1 MNSYFEWLDDYMEDK
16 LSPQQQL
23 DFEAAMERD
32 EKLKHAVENYPLLKK
47 LSASLIEDE
56 TRQMLKDLDN
66 KQAMPD
72 NSRRLWW
79 WLAAAVFVGLMAYI
93 GNILLSASPDNKQLF
108 ADLYLKPQPKAE
120 RGGVSD
126 TLTLTRAI
134 DLFDRNHL
142 DEAKPIFQSL
152 AATDSLQLMANY
164 YLAHIELRTQK
175 LQQADSLF
183 LGLQNDATYKND
195 ALYHRM
201 LIALLLHKKED
212 AIRHF
217 NLLDKSQFSET
228 QLKKVEG
235 YLR

>member
-1 MNSYFEWLDDYMEDK
+1 MSLYFEWLDDYMEDR
-16 LSPQQQL
+16 LSPQQRL
-23 DFEAAMERD
+23 DFEEAMQAD

-152 AATDSLQLMANY
+152 ATTDSLQLMANY

-201 LIALLLHKKED
+201 LIALLLHKKEE
-212 AIRHF
+212 ARRLF
-217 NLLDKSQFSET
+217 MLLDKSQFSET

>member
-1 MNSYFEWLDDYMEDK
+1 MNSYFDWLDDYMEDR
-16 LSPQQQL
+16 LSPQQRL
-23 DFEAAMERD
+23 DFEAAMQGD

-66 KQAMPD
+66 KQVMPD

-93 GNILLSASPDNKQLF
+93 GKAVLSPSPDNKKLF

-126 TLTLTRAI
+126 TLTLTMAI

-142 DEAKPIFQSL
+142 DEAKPLFLSL
-152 AATDSLQLMANY
+152 TATDSLQLMASY

-175 LQQADSLF
+175 LQLADSLF

-201 LIALLLHKKED
+201 FIALLLHKKEE
-212 AIRHF
+212 ARRLF
-217 NLLDKSQFSET
+217 MQLDKSQFSET
-228 QLKKVEG
+228 QLKKVEE

>member
-1 MNSYFEWLDDYMEDK
+1 MSLYFEWLDDYMEDR
-16 LSPQQQL
+16 LSPQQRL
-23 DFEAAMERD
+23 DFEEAMQAD

-66 KQAMPD
+66 KQVMPD

-93 GNILLSASPDNKQLF
+93 GKAVLSPSPDNKQLF

-152 AATDSLQLMANY
+152 ATTDSLQLMANY

-201 LIALLLHKKED
+201 LIALLLHKKEE
-212 AIRHF
+212 ARRLF
-217 NLLDKSQFSET
+217 MLLDKSQFSET

>member
-164 YLAHIELRTQK
+164 YLAHIELRTHK
-175 LQQADSLF
+175 LLQADSLF
-183 LGLQNDATYKND
+183 TGLQNDATYKND

-201 LIALLLHKKED
+201 IIALLLDKKEE
-212 AIRHF
+212 ARRLF
-217 NLLDKSQFSET
+217 NLLDKSQLSET
-228 QLKKVEG
+228 QLKKVGG